1 MQAEESGC
9 LRLNLKPINTDFFF
23 LCSRRNGSL
32 CGVCSAL
39 MIDLKFYQLIPCCGD
54 LDLKITLDS
63 GQRFDWYA
71 LDDDGFFWEG
81 NVGGVWALARILKSS
96 KDGKASLEVGS
107 QEKLTDSRALLVRD
121 FFQLDHD
128 PAKVLDSFPDD
139 PGMNKAVEHCKGL
152 RLLRQDPWEC
162 LAAFILSSTKR
173 IDQIRELVQRLS
185 KTFGDPLIGVPELK
199 SLKISKLSDDPAVSK
214 STKHSPKLSHTFPTP
229 MQLSLASEGD
239 LRALGLGFRAPYL
252 LNAARRIADDPDA
265 LAKLRSCGYEEAKL
279 WLTGLNGVGSKIAD
293 CVLLFAYGYQEA
305 FPLDVWM
312 QRILR
317 HLYFQNRQVSL
328 KELDRF
334 QRSHFKPWAGY
345 AQQFLFHA
353 ARTGVFKF

>member
-1 MQAEESGC
+1 
-9 LRLNLKPINTDFFF
+9 
-23 LCSRRNGSL
+23 
-32 CGVCSAL
+32 
-39 MIDLKFYQLIPCCGD
+39 MIDLKFYQHIPCCGD

-71 LDDDGFFWEG
+71 MDDNGFFWEG

-96 KDGKASLEVGS
+96 QDGKASLEVGS
-107 QEKLTDSRALLVRD
+107 LEKLTDSQALLVRD

-139 PGMNKAVEHCKGL
+139 PGMKKAVEHCKGL

-185 KTFGDPLIGVPELK
+185 KAYGNPLLGTPI
-199 SLKISKLSDDPAVSK
+199 ISI
-214 STKHSPKLSHTFPTP
+214 PKLSAINDKATSKPHWSPRLSHAFPSP
-229 MQLSLASEGD
+229 KRLSQASEAD
-239 LRALGLGFRAPYL
+239 LRSLGLGFRAPYL
-252 LNAARRIADDPDA
+252 LNAARRIAEDPDA
-265 LAKLRSCGYEEAKL
+265 LEKLRSCGYEEAKV

-334 QRSHFKPWAGY
+334 QRRHFKPWAGY